1 MKKDGQFGGIN
12 KTDKIYIMMDMNCK
26 INLSEKHYGDCTGRP
41 DIYGILV
48 PGKRGRLLSV
58 LYTPAG
64 EGPHPVVLLLHGIPG
79 CERNFDISQALRRA
93 GFHVLVFHYSG
104 SWGSDGTY
112 SLKNDLEDADTVLD
126 YMMADETYGFDKDHI
141 YAVGHSMGGFVC
153 GQLTARRREIRG
165 GVLLM
170 PCDIGRIHRIAE
182 EDAQGFQ
189 TIRNVFGGQCSV
201 AYRHHRGAPVE
212 RGGRSQRGI
221 PFGGRCRSAGP
232 KAPFVYWGNAGH
244 RYPAGQSLRAA

>member
-1 MKKDGQFGGIN
+1 MKKDGQLGGIN

-64 EGPHPVVLLLHGIPG
+64 EGPHPVVLLLHGIPR
-79 CERNFDISQALRRA
+79 CERNFDIAQALRRA
-93 GFHVLVFHYSG
+93 GFHVLVFHNSG

-112 SLKNDLEDADTVLD
+112 SLKNDLEDDDTVLD

-141 YAVGHSMGGFVC
+141 YAVGHSM
-153 GQLTARRREIRG
+153 A
-165 GVLLM
+165 VL
-170 PCDIGRIHRIAE
+170 
-182 EDAQGFQ
+182 
-189 TIRNVFGGQCSV
+189 
-201 AYRHHRGAPVE
+201 
-212 RGGRSQRGI
+212 
-221 PFGGRCRSAGP
+221 SA
-232 KAPFVYWGNAGH
+232 V
-244 RYPAGQSLRAA
+244 S